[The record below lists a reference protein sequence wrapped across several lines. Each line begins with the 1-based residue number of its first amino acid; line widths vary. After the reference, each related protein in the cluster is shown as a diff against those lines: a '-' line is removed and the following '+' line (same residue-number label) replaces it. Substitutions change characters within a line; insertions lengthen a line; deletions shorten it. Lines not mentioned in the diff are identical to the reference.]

1 MFWQQI
7 ANGITIGS
15 IYALIALGL
24 TMVYGVLRV
33 LHIAHAGIYAF
44 GAYAGLVAFRLVG
57 NFWLSL
63 IVGMALSAVAGLLV
77 QHFIYAPLLSR
88 ERIVPLIASIGLFIS
103 LEEVFRILGGPYV
116 LPYPA
121 KSGLQAVNLGNV
133 RLTEHQILIFV
144 ITFPLL
150 GLLWFIMNK
159 TKIGMAMRATS
170 QDMEIVSAMGIN
182 AERMVAVNF
191 LIGSALAGAAGVLV
205 GVYYNSVYPTMG
217 SMPAYKALAIIVL
230 GGLGSIPGAV
240 IAALFIGLSETL
252 LMGLEFIK
260 IPLPRDALA
269 FIIMIAILMFRPHG
283 LLGKK

>member
-1 MFWQQI
+1 MFWQQL

-24 TMVYGVLRV
+24 TMVYSVLRV

-44 GAYAGLVAFRLVG
+44 GAYAGVVSFRLTG
-57 NFWLSL
+57 SFWLSL
-63 IVGMALSAVAGLLV
+63 ILAMLLSAGAGLLV

-88 ERIVPLIASIGLFIS
+88 ARIVPLIASIGLFIA
-103 LEEVFRILGGPYV
+103 LEEVFRIVWGPYV

-121 KSGLQAVNLGNV
+121 QSGLQAITIGDI
-133 RLTEHQILIFV
+133 RITENQVLIVV

-150 GLLWFIMNK
+150 AILWFIMNK
-159 TKIGMAMRATS
+159 TKLGLAMRATS
-170 QDMEIVSAMGIN
+170 QDMEIVSTMGIN
-182 AERMVAVNF
+182 AERIVAVNF

-205 GVYYNSVYPTMG
+205 GVYFNSVYPTMG
-217 SMPAYKALAIIVL
+217 AIPAYKALAIIVL
-230 GGLGSIPGAV
+230 GGLGSVPGAV
-240 IAALFIGLSETL
+240 IAAIFIGLSETL
-252 LMGLEFIK
+252 LMGMLT

-269 FIIMIAILMFRPHG
+269 FIILIAVLMFRPHG